1 MLDNRKVIWDS
12 LCEMKDAGA
21 IASSAAAQV
30 DSSDKIFDTGG
41 GYTEGVL
48 DLNVTVSTASSGT
61 SIFTI
66 SLEGSADSAFAT
78 PTVELA
84 NLEIGDAAA
93 LRSTR
98 TAGVGLYKLKWSNM
112 FNGTVYRYLRVYTTV
127 AGSTPGVGV
136 NYTAVL
142 SK

>member
-21 IASSAAAQV
+21 ITSSEAAEV
-30 DSSDKIFDTGG
+30 DSTAKIFDTGG

-48 DLNVTVSTASSGT
+48 DLNVTVSTASSKT
-61 SIFTI
+61 NLFTV
-66 SLEGSADSAFAT
+66 SLQGSADSAFAT
-78 PTVELA
+78 PIVELA

-98 TAGVGLYKLKWSNM
+98 LAGVGLYKLKWSNM
-112 FNGTVYRYLRVYTTV
+112 FNGTVYRYMRVYTTV
-127 AGSTPGVGV
+127 AGSTVGAGV
-136 NYTAVL
+136 NYTAIL